1 MANKTNLFDVSRCT
15 ACRGCQIACK
25 DWNQLPASIK
35 PFKGHYQTHDDT
47 DPVTYTII
55 KFFES
60 EDPVHGVSWN
70 FLKRQCMHCFEAN
83 CVKVCPR
90 GALSYSGWG
99 AVVHDP
105 DKCIGC
111 QYCAT
116 ACPFDIPK
124 YLKRLDI
131 ITKCTLCNDRVEEG
145 LTTACARTCP
155 SGALMFGDRDELMQ
169 IAEDRAKKLQANGF
183 PNATIYGKLELGGLN
198 KLYVLTDT
206 PDKFGLP
213 VNPKHPQVTV
223 WQNYVQ
229 PYASW
234 LIPLFLGAS
243 GVSFVTSRL
252 IANKNKNK
260 DIDKGKEVE
269 NDAITS

>member
-1 MANKTNLFDVSRCT
+1 MANLTNLYDVSKCT

-35 PFKGHYQTHDDT
+35 PFKGNYQTHEDT
-47 DPVTYTII
+47 DGDTYTII
-55 KFFES
+55 KYFES

-70 FLKRQCMHCFEAN
+70 FIKRQCMHCLDAN
-83 CVKVCPR
+83 CMKVCPK
-90 GALSYSGWG
+90 GAYTKTEWG
-99 AVVHDP
+99 ATIHDP

-111 QYCAT
+111 QYCTT
-116 ACPFDIPK
+116 ACPFDVPK
-124 YLKRLDI
+124 YLKRVDK
-131 ITKCTLCNDRVEEG
+131 ITKCTLCASRVEEG
-145 LTTACARTCP
+145 LEPACARTCP
-155 SGALMFGDRDELMQ
+155 TDALLFGDRDELLQ
-169 IAEDRAKKLQANGF
+169 IAEERAKHLQANGF

-213 VNPKHPQVTV
+213 VDPKVPSVTF

-234 LIPLFLGAS
+234 LIPLFLVAS
-243 GVSFVTSRL
+243 GTSFVTSRL
-252 IANKNKNK
+252 IANKNKGHEE
-260 DIDKGKEVE
+260 GKEVV
-269 NDAITS
+269 NDAIGS

>member
-1 MANKTNLFDVSRCT
+1 MANLTNLYDVSKCT
-15 ACRGCQIACK
+15 ACRGCQVACK

-35 PFKGHYQTHDDT
+35 PFKGNYQTHDDT
-47 DPVTYTII
+47 DASTYTIVN
-55 KFFES
+55 FFES

-70 FLKRQCMHCFEAN
+70 FLKRQCMHCLEPN
-83 CVKVCPR
+83 CVKVCPT
-90 GALSYSGWG
+90 GAMSQTEWG

-124 YLKRLDI
+124 YRKREDI
-131 ITKCTLCNDRVEEG
+131 ITKCTLCADRVEEG
-145 LTTACARTCP
+145 LQPACARTCP
-155 SGALMFGDRDELMQ
+155 TGALQFGDRDELLQ
-169 IAEDRAKKLQANGF
+169 IAEQRAKYLQANGY
-183 PNATIYGKLELGGLN
+183 PNATVYGKLELGGLN

-213 VNPKHPQVTV
+213 VNPKVPYVTA
-223 WQNYVQ
+223 WQDYVQ

-234 LIPLFLGAS
+234 LIPLALVGSAT
-243 GVSFVTSRL
+243 SFVTTRL
-252 IANKNKNK
+252 LANKKDKN
-260 DIDKGKEVE
+260 VE
-269 NDAITS
+269 GGNE